1 MYRSL
6 FVLLLLF
13 MPHRDSGLKVADEN
27 LDIGA

>member
-6 FVLLLLF
+6 FVLLLLS
-13 MPHRDSGLKVADEN
+13 MPHRDSCLKVADEN